1 MNLKSEYYASLAM
14 DFLSITHSSA
24 IKTVFTIRYGRI
36 YGPTTKMDNLKYKF
50 KVWIMN
56 ILQVWLLQDGA
67 LFR

>member
-1 MNLKSEYYASLAM
+1 MVVSAARPQKKVTFNMNLKSEYYASLAM

-50 KVWIMN
+50 KV
-56 ILQVWLLQDGA
+56 
-67 LFR
+67 